1 RAVDARFMP
10 PEAEPQDGQV
20 KLTDNRSLMNDRIIA
35 SRQGA
40 GGGWPEFQYLWDV
53 HPAVDWLADKI
64 AGVFGR
70 QNAPVARLVNIL
82 EPNQT
87 AFVFNGIVPNLK
99 GQPLVD
105 EWPVVLFTG
114 GEFTKVETVREFLAR
129 TVLGRHEIPNT
140 GATRTDDVQKL
151 VVEAVNHA
159 QTYVHEARKRFQ
171 NELDGE
177 LLELGERLE
186 DLRKRHEERIADLF
200 DGMEDNAV
208 QRSKKARQEDKVKQ
222 IFAEWWDWIKKTRDT
237 PNDPNPYV
245 RLVAVFR
252 G

>member
-1 RAVDARFMP
+1 
-10 PEAEPQDGQV
+10 
-20 KLTDNRSLMNDRIIA
+20 MNDRIIA

-53 HPAVDWLADKI
+53 HPAVDWLADKM

-114 GEFTKVETVREFLAR
+114 GEFTKVETAREFLAR
-129 TVLGRHEIPNT
+129 TRLGRQEIPNI
-140 GATRTDDVQKL
+140 GATPTDDAQKL

-159 QTYVHEARKRFQ
+159 QTYVHEARKHFQ
-171 NELDGE
+171 NALDGE
-177 LLELGERLE
+177 LLELGERL
-186 DLRKRHEERIADLF
+186 DVLRKRHEKRIADLF
-200 DGMEDNAV
+200 DGMEDNAI
-208 QRSKKARQEDKVKQ
+208 QRSKKARQEEKVEQ
-222 IFAEWWDWIKKTRDT
+222 IFAAWWDWIKKTRET